1 MTTKAIDK
9 PAKADRSSVTRP
21 VAGSKTASTRVPN
34 TTTIPASKRAAP
46 PVQPPVQ
53 GPVTKHVQLLQ
64 LLKRPEGASIEDMMQ
79 ATGWQQ
85 HSVRGFL
92 AGTVKKKMGLPLTSS
107 KAAGDV
113 RRYRIA
119 TSQGRAFSATR
130 RGR

>member
-9 PAKADRSSVTRP
+9 PAKSGRSAMARP
-21 VAGSKTASTRVPN
+21 TAGSKTASTRA
-34 TTTIPASKRAAP
+34 PATATNGLRKREAT
-46 PVQPPVQ
+46 PVQHPVDS
-53 GPVTKHVQLLQ
+53 PVTKHAQLLQ
-64 LLKRPEGASIEDMMQ
+64 LLNRPEGASIEDMMQ
-79 ATGWQQ
+79 VTAWQQ

-107 KAAGDV
+107 KAEGDV

-119 TSQGRAFSATR
+119 R

>member
-9 PAKADRSSVTRP
+9 PAKSDRSAVARQA
-21 VAGSKTASTRVPN
+21 AGSKTTSTRAPAA
-34 TTTIPASKRAAP
+34 TTIPVRKREAASDRHD
-46 PVQPPVQ
+46 VEDR
-53 GPVTKHVQLLQ
+53 VTKNAQLLQ
-64 LLKRPEGASIEDMMQ
+64 LLNRPEGASIEDMMQ
-79 ATGWQQ
+79 ATAWQQ

-107 KAAGDV
+107 KAEGDV

-119 TSQGRAFSATR
+119 TR